1 MPKMLM
7 ICGPNGAGKS
17 TIRQTV
23 GLDDEMPV
31 IDPDRL
37 ARENGLSPIAAG
49 KAAANLARNYIASGT
64 SFARESTMTAR
75 FDAELVGLAKGRG
88 FEVELIYIGLDSPE
102 FAVARVA
109 ERVANGGHDVPQE
122 DIKRRYR
129 RGLNNLGTM
138 LAKADRGLVYDNT
151 EGGYQSVMEVKKGLV
166 QVKEGAR
173 FPSWLSD
180 ALGVSA
186 SVVASSDLRT
196 LAHIISESVG
206 KAVRKKL
213 SL

>member
-37 ARENGLSPIAAG
+37 ARESGLSPIAAG
-49 KAAANLARNYIASGT
+49 KAAANLARGYIASGT

-75 FDAELVGLAKGRG
+75 FDAELVDLAKSSG

-129 RGLNNLGTM
+129 RGLSNLRTM
-138 LAKADRGLVYDNT
+138 LAKVDQGRVYDNT
-151 EGGYQSVMEVKKGLV
+151 EGGYQSVMEVQKGRVLI
-166 QVKEGAR
+166 KEGVS

-180 ALGVSA
+180 ALDVPA
-186 SVVASSDLRT
+186 SVVASIDLNT
-196 LAHIISESVG
+196 LTRIIAESVG
-206 KAVRKKL
+206 KSV
-213 SL
+213 